1 MSKKYSYIKKMFE
14 KNRNPKN
21 MLQKLIVYTFAI
33 VSQEKSIAF
42 NYSTVSFLKHCVLG
56 GHFT

>member
-1 MSKKYSYIKKMFE
+1 MFE